1 MAENIF
7 QAALAGSNLQL
18 NRDHTTTLQINVG
31 RLCNLSC
38 KHCHVDAGP
47 GRKEVMGLETMEA
60 VIGFARNNSFTTIDI
75 TGGAPEM
82 VPGITCFFERLTPFT
97 QRLMM
102 RSNLVVLLEKGKN
115 DLLELCRRLRV
126 VIVASLPSTNRSQAD
141 AQRGQGVWEQSIS
154 MLKKLNGLGYGQK
167 GTGLELYLVANP
179 AGAFLPV
186 DQCTA
191 ERKFKSDLA
200 RKWGIEFTGLF
211 TFANVPLGRFRT
223 WLEQSGNLDA
233 YTEKLV
239 DSFNP
244 ATVAGLM
251 CKKMISVSWDGFL
264 YDCDFN
270 LAAGVPYTGTPIH
283 VADAGVIGP
292 GTPIM
297 TGVYCFACTAGSGFT

>member
-18 NRDHTTTLQINVG
+18 NRDHTSTLQINVG
-31 RLCNLSC
+31 RLCNLAC

-47 GRKEVMGLETMEA
+47 GRKEVMGPETMEA

-82 VPGITCFFERLTPFT
+82 VPGIARFFERLAPLT

-141 AQRGQGVWEQSIS
+141 AQRGRGVWEQSIS
-154 MLKKLNGLGYGQK
+154 MLKKLNRLGYGQK

-223 WLEQSGNLDA
+223 WLERSGNLDA

>member
-1 MAENIF
+1 VAENVF
-7 QAALAGSNLQL
+7 QTALAGSNLQL

-47 GRKEVMGLETMEA
+47 GRQEVMGRETMEA
-60 VIGFARNNSFTTIDI
+60 VIGFARRNSFTTIDI

-82 VPGITCFFERLTPFT
+82 MPGITSFLERLAPLT
-97 QRLMM
+97 QRLMI
-102 RSNLVVLLEKGKN
+102 RSNLVVLLERGKD
-115 DLLELCRRLRV
+115 DLLELCCRLRV
-126 VIVASLPSTNRSQAD
+126 AIVASLPSTNRSQAD
-141 AQRGQGVWEQSIS
+141 GQRGQGVWEQSIS

-200 RKWGIEFTGLF
+200 GKWGIEFTGLF

-223 WLEQSGNLDA
+223 WLERSGNLDA
-233 YTEKLV
+233 YTDKLV

-251 CKKMISVSWDGFL
+251 CKKLISVSWDGFL

-283 VADAGVIGP
+283 VADAGAIVP